1 MRTESGDFGRN
12 GHRGSSGNDTDTG
25 AVFDNWAEHRAG
37 LYLAS
42 FDQTLIGRILAVG

>member
-1 MRTESGDFGRN
+1 MRTESVDFGRN
-12 GHRGSSGNDTDTG
+12 GRRGNSVNGKDAG